1 MCLCRSKSVV
11 RYSFLWSNLNTVR
24 DFLHTDHQ
32 KYRKVFK
39 IQVEFEYSTSFF
51 AYGSAKVLYCI
62 HFFFEFYDFCSKIWI
77 QYDTFQD
84 THVKSDV
91 RYAFSTWNLNT
102 VRHFWVYLCKNCRTV
117 CKFYVKNAYLTVF
130 SVICRIL
137 GPFRG
142 HKDARI
148 HRKIRGN
155 RPRRV
160 ILTRKI
166 QCFSKIALKKGFGTL
181 WGAQGRSGVLW
192 GALGRSGVFWGA
204 LGRSGP
210 LWGALGRSGAL
221 WGALGRFRAFWG
233 VLERLVF
240 NFEFY
245 VFWFER
251 N

>member
-1 MCLCRSKSVV
+1 M
-11 RYSFLWSNLNTVR
+11 
-24 DFLHTDHQ
+24 
-32 KYRKVFK
+32 
-39 IQVEFEYSTSFF
+39 
-51 AYGSAKVLYCI
+51 
-62 HFFFEFYDFCSKIWI
+62 
-77 QYDTFQD
+77 
-84 THVKSDV
+84 
-91 RYAFSTWNLNT
+91 
-102 VRHFWVYLCKNCRTV
+102 
-117 CKFYVKNAYLTVF
+117 F

-192 GALGRSGVFWGA
+192 GALGRSGTFWGA
-204 LGRSGP
+204 LRSSGTLWGALERSGGA
-210 LWGALGRSGAL
+210 LWAALGRSGAL

-233 VLERLVF
+233 VVERLVF
-240 NFEFY
+240 NFFILC
-245 VFWFER
+245 FLICIQKT
-251 N
+251 

>member
-1 MCLCRSKSVV
+1 MIFCIRITKSTV
-11 RYSFLWSNLNTVR
+11 RYSKSRSNLNTVR
-24 DFLHTDHQ
+24 HFLHTDRQ
-32 KYRKVFK
+32 KCCTVF
-39 IQVEFEYSTSFF
+39 I
-51 AYGSAKVLYCI
+51 
-62 HFFFEFYDFCSKIWI
+62 FFEFYDFCSKIWI

-91 RYAFSTWNLNT
+91 RYAFSRWNLNT

-117 CKFYVKNAYLTVF
+117 CKFYIKNAYVTVF

-192 GALGRSGVFWGA
+192 GALGRSGTFWGA

-210 LWGALGRSGAL
+210 LWGALERSGGALWAALGRSGAL
-221 WGALGRFRAFWG
+221 IVIFNDLLYNFWILTILYIIPAF
-233 VLERLVF
+233 
-240 NFEFY
+240 
-245 VFWFER
+245 
-251 N
+251 

>member
-1 MCLCRSKSVV
+1 M
-11 RYSFLWSNLNTVR
+11 
-24 DFLHTDHQ
+24 
-32 KYRKVFK
+32 
-39 IQVEFEYSTSFF
+39 
-51 AYGSAKVLYCI
+51 
-62 HFFFEFYDFCSKIWI
+62 
-77 QYDTFQD
+77 
-84 THVKSDV
+84 
-91 RYAFSTWNLNT
+91 
-102 VRHFWVYLCKNCRTV
+102 
-117 CKFYVKNAYLTVF
+117 F

-192 GALGRSGVFWGA
+192 GALGRSGTFWGA

-210 LWGALGRSGAL
+210 LWGALERSGGALWAALGRSGAL
-221 WGALGRFRAFWG
+221 IVIFNDLLYNFWILTILYIIPAF
-233 VLERLVF
+233 
-240 NFEFY
+240 
-245 VFWFER
+245 
-251 N
+251 